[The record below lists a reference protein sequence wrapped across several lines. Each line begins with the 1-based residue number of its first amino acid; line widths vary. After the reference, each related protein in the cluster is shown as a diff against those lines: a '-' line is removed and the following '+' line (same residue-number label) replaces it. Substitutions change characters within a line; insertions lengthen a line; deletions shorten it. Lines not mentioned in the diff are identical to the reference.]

1 MTSTRRALASLTLL
15 ICGFLGMSGSASA
28 DEATTTSINW
38 TRLQLNPQQAQHIQ
52 SLENQW
58 TRSYMDVQPSIVE
71 DQRRLTRLMSDP
83 NAHPAEIMAL
93 QQAISLKREQ
103 LRSNATANYLQKR
116 QVLDQNQ
123 QHMLQDMMRQQV
135 DMRQRQIRPSG
146 FQPDVMPD
154 KIQDLMR
161 RVRGFIPGPGQ

>member
-1 MTSTRRALASLTLL
+1 MTSTKRLLVSLASLV
-15 ICGFLGMSGSASA
+15 CGFFGLSGVASA
-28 DEATTTSINW
+28 DEATTTTINW
-38 TRLQLNPQQAQHIQ
+38 DRLQLNPRQAQQIQ
-52 SLENQW
+52 SLEGQW

-83 NAHPAEIMAL
+83 NAHPAEIMAV
-93 QQAISLKREQ
+93 QQAITLKREQ

-116 QVLDQNQ
+116 QVLNQNQ
-123 QHMLQDMMRQQV
+123 QHMLEDMMRQAV
-135 DMRQRQIRPSG
+135 DVRQRQIRPSG

-161 RVRGFIPGPGQ
+161 RVRGFIPTPGQ